1 MVYRTTF
8 LRFEIYKNTE
18 SEFNEFEPRLKFI
31 KFGLRLRKIMNNED
45 DILKKSANKI
55 IETGRVMKIMQKI
68 DSTVLLRLSSIIS

>member
-1 MVYRTTF
+1 M
-8 LRFEIYKNTE
+8 K
-18 SEFNEFEPRLKFI
+18 FEPRLKFI

>member
-1 MVYRTTF
+1 MEPT
-8 LRFEIYKNTE
+8 I
-18 SEFNEFEPRLKFI
+18 FEPRLKFI
-31 KFGLRLRKIMNNED
+31 KFGLRLRKVTNNED

>member
-1 MVYRTTF
+1 MKPT
-8 LRFEIYKNTE
+8 I
-18 SEFNEFEPRLKFI
+18 FEPRLKFI